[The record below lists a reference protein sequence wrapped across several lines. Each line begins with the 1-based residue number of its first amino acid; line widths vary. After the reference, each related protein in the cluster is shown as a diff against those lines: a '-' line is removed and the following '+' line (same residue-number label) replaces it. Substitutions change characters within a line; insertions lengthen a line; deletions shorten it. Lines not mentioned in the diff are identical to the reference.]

1 MIHGSGNI
9 TSNRSAVAHSGSGCN
24 HRIRFRP
31 DRLII
36 VIRYV
41 LASTAALY
49 GSPSLAGPT
58 LAPGSALNGGY
69 IESSGLNTT
78 VHQSADAMVINWAS
92 YNLNR
97 DERIQYIQPSAN
109 AISLNQILDHS
120 ASQINGR
127 IDANGRVILVNPNG
141 IFFGENA
148 QINVGGLIAS
158 GLKISTTDFLNGD
171 YLFQE
176 QANGEG
182 FVINRGLITASTGGE
197 VILLGRQ
204 VSNQGLISA
213 QLGNVIL
220 ASGKQATLT
229 FDRDGLIGFR
239 VDESILQDELGLDPA
254 VLNQGEIDAQ
264 GGRVLL
270 TASASRDLFS
280 AAVNSGELN
289 QPVSVLMN
297 DDGSFSLTRGADV
310 VNSGTID
317 VSTSSAEG
325 ASGNGGTAILV
336 GETVTHTGNISADG
350 DNGHAGF
357 IELHARDTVELRD
370 QAVLSAR
377 GDHGGYIR
385 ALGNKVGLLE
395 QSLIDASGL
404 QGGGEVLIGGD
415 RQGQNPGIPN
425 ADFVYLGPDSRVL
438 ADALQSGDG
447 GRIIAFADNTAR
459 IYGQLYARGGTAA
472 GNGGFIE
479 TSGKS
484 GFEILFAPD
493 VSATNGQGGT
503 WLIDPYNI
511 SIETTGQTNI
521 TTTGSTRYTANAN
534 DAVVGI
540 DTLLAALSGGN
551 VIIDTDD
558 NNNGSQAGNI
568 TFNASMD
575 FDGVGTGRTL
585 TLNAWNDIH
594 FTDNVAITDSVNDT
608 DSLNLELNANRGGG
622 GNISFGLNTTIET
635 GNGNFT
641 ASANDFNSG
650 NTSIDV
656 GSGTINLDGVNGSI
670 HLGNLTASSVGQ
682 SDLTARNGSSISQQ
696 TGTNITIARDTI
708 LGGSSTSTITLD
720 ESANSFGQS
729 LQLNATDATVT
740 GSGSISVGNSSITN
754 NLTLSSSNGGD
765 LLQSTGLTVG
775 NQATFSTTGNITFS
789 GDNNFNIVSIPSGN
803 NVTINDNSGDLALS
817 ANNGAGGG
825 GITGNLVASANVGSI
840 TNAGEINVAGTT
852 SLAALD
858 NRDIILDNV
867 NNTLTGLVTLSVNSG
882 GGSPNLNQVTINNTA
897 ALNIASFTSDNTV
910 TLTGD
915 TINLAGVTTTGD
927 LNLSATSSTQVG
939 DVITQT
945 GALDIFG
952 TTTLQ
957 VADNTTQ
964 NIVLDNT
971 GNDFVTLNILA
982 AQNASLYDTDS
993 IQLNNVNVQNNL
1005 TVTTR
1010 GQINDLNGSS
1020 SVTVGGTANLTA
1032 IFNTTRQDI
1041 NLDSDLH
1048 DFNIV
1053 NLIQAGNVTIH
1064 DANSISL
1071 QSANAITSL
1080 DIRALGTSAGGSTIS
1095 NSAPLLV
1102 DFSADFYVQDGQSID
1117 LSAANSFSSTPFF
1130 YAITGQI
1137 NNVALTNLGNITTQD
1152 DFSLSGDLTLAA
1164 PNINLQNAQVGGDL
1178 TLTGNVSQENANND
1192 FMVVD
1197 GLTTLNGASIT
1208 LDHSNNDFRG
1218 NVVVNN
1224 ASAVV
1229 NLVDFAGGIQL
1240 GDASA
1245 QFIADQLTINSS
1257 GGNNTQANDVIV
1269 NTMALD
1275 AGTNDILLNS
1285 ATGNDISSISIG
1297 SANNASISNSV
1308 ATNIQSAVIG
1318 NNLTIDSGGITTLG
1332 ATGSV
1337 VNINNALTVTSVGA
1351 INQAANSTLQV
1362 GGLASLTARNGT
1374 GTDQNI
1380 ALNNAGNEF
1389 NQVNIINAA
1398 NVSLRDTTGS
1408 IDIQGNIS
1416 GFLNLQADGS
1426 NAAGYVITN
1435 SGELNV
1441 TSNAAFT
1448 VSDGESIN
1456 LGNAAN
1462 TFTLD
1467 PMFTASSGSINNLII
1482 SDDSALTL
1490 QGNLSISGDLQVS
1503 ASDITF
1509 NDLTLN
1515 SGSLTASASNGIG
1528 QNIGTTLT
1536 VNGLSDLSAG
1546 AGGIFLTGN
1555 NDFQSNVQLNTSS
1568 FGTVDIHDT
1577 NGLMLGVSTITGDL
1591 YASASQIDQ
1600 ADDGV
1605 QGTGDGISV
1614 TGLASFIA
1622 DDNSSIGLGNIDNQ
1636 FNQISFASLNS
1647 TFLDDVII
1655 SNTGAIQLT
1664 GALVNNNL
1672 TVTSLSNITSSSGI
1686 LQVNGLTQLSGNNIS
1701 LLSSGTN
1708 LNDVNILAGNI
1719 VQINDSN
1726 SINFTGTSTINDSLT
1741 VTATG
1746 NVSDDAG
1753 ATIDVANTASFTST
1767 LGQVVLDSGSH
1778 DFNGISVISAG
1789 NATISDANSID
1800 LRQLTV
1806 GGDLT
1811 VVADAD
1817 DTGTDNAITDT
1828 SGNINVTGSTYLSSS
1843 STGDIIL
1850 NRASSSHNFAGAIHA
1865 ATHNSTELAS
1875 VAIRNQLDTQL
1886 GNIITT
1892 DLQVIST
1899 GNIADAG
1906 AIQVSGLATLSSG
1919 TDIDLSTTPADNA
1932 INSLAITNANDVLV
1946 ITNTALTLDTLN
1958 LQGLLDLQA
1967 DSIATSQN
1975 IQLNGNITLN
1985 ALIGDLDINNNL
1997 ASSAGTLTLA
2007 AEQNINQLAATQID
2021 GANINITSR
2030 NGNISQNG
2038 SINNQSGTLTL
2049 SAAQSVDMG
2058 ITGSTN
2064 SSGAVTISGGDL
2076 TLQGVTAQG
2085 DLLAT
2090 STSGGIQQTNT
2101 LQSATGNIE
2110 LDSAGTITMAS
2121 NAGSVAGGDISYIS
2135 VGDQQLAQLTASG
2148 GSISIETGNGR
2159 IIDGNGGVMNL
2170 TAGSISIRAD
2180 SGIGTTTDAI
2190 ETGTQN
2196 MDIINNGTGNS
2207 VINLNNTGNVIVHN
2221 LVNQGDIIY
2230 NNDTDVTI
2238 DNIDAGFTTG
2248 TLSLNVDN
2256 GSVYGIDRG
2265 AGVDFLNIPDI
2276 TADAAL
2282 ITVNGAFGTFERPI
2296 VLRLNSEFL
2305 LASTVSSTYFLGG
2318 PPPVNNDTSAIK
2330 LSVFDS
2336 INSVSGLQLIE
2347 VESLADLDPA
2357 IFSQIYNYALL
2368 DVSIRMP
2375 RDQVFEDQ
2383 LDEYDTQQ

>member
-1 MIHGSGNI
+1 MKNRHETNI
-9 TSNRSAVAHSGSGCN
+9 NNHFLMHSQPLCLKKLTHAVRHALVILPLLYHTS
-24 HRIRFRP
+24 
-31 DRLII
+31 
-36 VIRYV
+36 VIGGPV
-41 LASTAALY
+41 L
-49 GSPSLAGPT
+49 SPNTPVT
-58 LAPGSALNGGY
+58 GGQ
-69 IESSGLNTT
+69 ISSSGLNTT
-78 VHQSADAMVINWAS
+78 VNQTTDTMVINWAS

-127 IDANGRVILVNPNG
+127 IDANGRVILVNSNG

-182 FVINRGLITASTGGE
+182 VVINRGLITASTGGE

-317 VSTSSAEG
+317 VSASSAEG

-336 GETVTHTGNISADG
+336 GETVTHTGNVSADG

-370 QAVLSAR
+370 QAVLRAR

-385 ALGNKVGLLE
+385 VLGNKVGLLE

-459 IYGQLYARGGTAA
+459 IYGQLYARGGTEA

-568 TFNASMD
+568 TLNASMD
-575 FDGVGTGRTL
+575 FDGIGADRTL

-594 FTDNVAITDSVNDT
+594 FSDNVAITDSITDT

-622 GNISFGLNTTIET
+622 GGNISFGLNTTIGT
-635 GNGNFT
+635 GDGNFT
-641 ASANDFNSG
+641 AASNNFNSG
-650 NTSIDV
+650 DASINV
-656 GSGTINLDGVNGSI
+656 GSGVIDLDGVDGPVQ
-670 HLGNLTASSVGQ
+670 LGNLTATNALLSNLYIGNASSVSQQ
-682 SDLTARNGSSISQQ
+682 SGTSINIARNTFIGDLT
-696 TGTNITIARDTI
+696 
-708 LGGSSTSTITLD
+708 SSTSITLD
-720 ESANSFGQS
+720 QSSNSFGRYIEAHS
-729 LQLNATDATVT
+729 TDATIT
-740 GSGSISVGNSSITN
+740 GSGLITLASNSNITN
-754 NLTLSSSNGGD
+754 NLSLSSSNGGN
-765 LLQSTGLTVG
+765 LTQESGGTLTVG

-852 SLAALD
+852 SLAVLD

-1137 NNVALTNLGNITTQD
+1137 NNVALTNLSNITTQD

-1257 GGNNTQANDVIV
+1257 GGNITQANDVIV

-1362 GGLASLTARNGT
+1362 GGLARLTARNGT
-1374 GTDQNI
+1374 GIDQNI

-1408 IDIQGNIS
+1408 IDIQGHIS
-1416 GFLNLQADGS
+1416 GFLNLRADGS

-1568 FGTVDIHDT
+1568 FGSVDIHDT
-1577 NGLMLGVSTITGDL
+1577 NGLMLGTSTITGDL

-1746 NVSDDAG
+1746 NISDDAG

-1767 LGQVVLDSGSH
+1767 LGDVVLDSGSH

-1875 VAIRNQLDTQL
+1875 LAIRNQLDTQL

-1899 GNIADAG
+1899 GNITDAG
-1906 AIQVSGLATLSSG
+1906 AIQISGLATLSSG

-1975 IQLNGNITLN
+1975 IQLNGDITLN

-2076 TLQGVTAQG
+2076 TLQAVTAQG

-2090 STSGGIQQTNT
+2090 STSGSIQQTNT

-2121 NAGSVAGGDISYIS
+2121 NASSVAGGDISYVS

-2148 GSISIETGNGR
+2148 GGISIETANGR

-2196 MDIINNGTGNS
+2196 IDVINNGTGNS